1 VLTRFFFSRHLD
13 DEEKIVRVVHKH
25 WLTGF
30 KVLFW
35 PTLLFVGNWSIL
47 YFSPTTYMVY
57 VVAAAGL
64 FVLIWWIR
72 NFMDYYLDAWLIT
85 TKGIID
91 LQWHGWFHRSSSRVL
106 YSDIQGV
113 SYEVSGIL
121 GTLLGYGS
129 MEVEKISTGT
139 TIDMQYV
146 KKPRRIEAVILESME
161 TYLHTK
167 NLKDA
172 KTVQTILA
180 EFVASSMQKKE
191 TDGRVK
197 PLKKH

>member
-1 VLTRFFFSRHLD
+1 MLNRFFFSRHLD
-13 DEEKIVRVVHKH
+13 DEEEIVLVVHKH
-25 WLTGF
+25 WLTGLR
-30 KVLFW
+30 VLFW
-35 PTLLFVGNWSIL
+35 PTLLFVGIWSIL
-47 YFSPTTYMVY
+47 YFSPTKYMIYGVS
-57 VVAAAGL
+57 VAASFAG
-64 FVLIWWIR
+64 IWWIR

-113 SYEVSGIL
+113 SYEVNGIL

-146 KKPRRIEAVILESME
+146 KRPRRIEAVILECME
-161 TYLHTK
+161 TYLHKK

-180 EFVASSMQKKE
+180 EFVAGSMQKKE
-191 TDGRVK
+191 VDEKVK
-197 PLKKH
+197 PLKKR